1 MSFYVTLPSNASMNY
16 HPNNVQSNF
25 NVTLPHRLNLD
36 NNFQV
41 GLAEI
46 SYNQSIDV
54 DIGVIHIEAD
64 IKNLYE
70 RTTNEHYIKK
80 LLKNDFKFIIGIP
93 IPCQDCI
100 KLTDLFETINSQINK
115 ELIKYF
121 DKLIRVEKLVTHEN
135 NNWQTVEE
143 YFDEF
148 IKKIQPNFSYLI
160 DNNKCILK
168 IQPYVSIKF
177 ERQLIEILNEEEIKE
192 SDKENNVILDILGNQ
207 LIHVCDSYNI
217 WVNIIQEQLYGD
229 VKAKIIRNVIPD
241 GIHGQHIT
249 LIYNTIHYVDLLET
263 SFQTINIMIKDNSDQ
278 LIHFTNKLSKV
289 VVKLHFKSKNER
301 I

>member
-93 IPCQDCI
+93 ITCQDCI
-100 KLTDLFETINSQINK
+100 KLTYLFETINSQINK
-115 ELIKYF
+115 ELELLF
-121 DKLIRVEKLVTHEN
+121 
-135 NNWQTVEE
+135 
-143 YFDEF
+143 
-148 IKKIQPNFSYLI
+148 
-160 DNNKCILK
+160 
-168 IQPYVSIKF
+168 KF
-177 ERQLIEILNEEEIKE
+177 PIAL
-192 SDKENNVILDILGNQ
+192 
-207 LIHVCDSYNI
+207 
-217 WVNIIQEQLYGD
+217 
-229 VKAKIIRNVIPD
+229 
-241 GIHGQHIT
+241 
-249 LIYNTIHYVDLLET
+249 DLL
-263 SFQTINIMIKDNSDQ
+263 IA
-278 LIHFTNKLSKV
+278 
-289 VVKLHFKSKNER
+289 FKSLLVLFKDSD
-301 I
+301 IDLD